1 MQEIRPMEG
10 EDVQYVLKLAK
21 EMHQEGA
28 YSFVEFDNRTMLS
41 TIVGCMEDPDGFAY
55 VGTVDGR
62 VVSGFLA
69 AIGIYFFSKN
79 RIATEYG
86 VFTDKEYRKTRLA
99 FRMLK
104 KYIEWAKERGVT
116 EISMGASHGFETT
129 QVRRL
134 GKLLE
139 RLGFN
144 EAGVWY
150 KLRG

>member
-1 MQEIRPMEG
+1 
-10 EDVQYVLKLAK
+10 
-21 EMHQEGA
+21 MHQEGA

-69 AIGIYFFSKN
+69 SIGIYFFSKEC
-79 RIATEYG
+79 IATDYG
-86 VFTDKEYRKTRLA
+86 VFTEKEYRKTRLA
-99 FRMLK
+99 FTMLK
-104 KYIEWAKERGVT
+104 KYIEWAKEKGVT
-116 EISMGASHGFETT
+116 EISIGASHGFETT
-129 QVRRL
+129 QVKRL

>member
-1 MQEIRPMEG
+1 MEG

-69 AIGIYFFSKN
+69 SIGIYFFSKE
-79 RIATEYG
+79 RVATDYG
-86 VFTDKEYRKTRLA
+86 VFTEKEYRKTRLA
-99 FRMLK
+99 FNMLEE
-104 KYIEWAKERGVT
+104 YIKWAKKKGVT
-116 EISMGASHGFETT
+116 EISIGASHGFETT
-129 QVRRL
+129 YARRL
-134 GKLLE
+134 GKFLE
-139 RLGFN
+139 KRLGFK